1 MPGSH
6 RVAPEV
12 RAVLPRGFMR
22 RLALIAAAGLV
33 LRVLCVA
40 FLGPGNEGPLPGDV
54 AYFHVIANL
63 LADGAGY
70 VNPRAVAEGIPGI
83 PSAEHPPLWPLLL
96 AGASELGFTGPV
108 SHRLVGCPVGA
119 AVIVLVGLLG
129 RRVGGEP
136 VGLVAAGATA
146 LFPSFIAADGSLMS
160 ETLYGGLVGAV
171 LLAALR
177 LRDRPSLPR
186 AAVVGAAI
194 GLAALTRAEAV
205 ALLAILVLPLV
216 LRLEPG
222 RRLAIGAVALG
233 TVLVVLAPWAIRNT
247 TTFDRPVLVSTND
260 GSAILGANCD
270 LTYGGRQVGFW
281 TPACFQPVSSAN
293 EGIQAA
299 RWRSDG
305 LRYAADHP
313 VRLLGVVV
321 PVRLLRTLGVW
332 APLRDDNVPEGRVE
346 AVSRAGQAVY
356 YLLLLPLGAVGAVM
370 LRRSGQGGTLL
381 VLLAPLILMLLVTI
395 ATYGYARFR
404 HVGEL
409 ALVVLASYAMVELS
423 RRRGSARA
431 PRRASAPCAPRI
443 KATRG

>member
-1 MPGSH
+1 
-6 RVAPEV
+6 
-12 RAVLPRGFMR
+12 MR

-54 AYFHVIANL
+54 AYFHVMANL
-63 LADGAGY
+63 LADGVGY
-70 VNPRAVAEGIPGI
+70 VNPRTVAEGMGEI

-96 AGASELGFTGPV
+96 AGASEVGFTGPV
-108 SHRLVGCPVGA
+108 SHRLVGAPVGA
-119 AVIVLVGLLG
+119 AVIVVVGLLG
-129 RRVGGEP
+129 RRVGGDP

-177 LRDRPSLPR
+177 LRERPSLPR
-186 AAVVGAAI
+186 AAVMGAAV

-205 ALLAILVLPLV
+205 ALLVILVLPLI
-216 LRLEPG
+216 LRLEPR
-222 RRLAIGAVALG
+222 RRLAIGAVVVGAA
-233 TVLVVLAPWAIRNT
+233 LVVLAPWAIRNT

-270 LTYGGRQVGFW
+270 LTYGGPQLGFW

-293 EGIQAA
+293 EGLQAA

-313 VRLLGVVV
+313 ARLLGVVV

-332 APLRDDNVPEGRVE
+332 APLSEDNVPEGRVA
-346 AVSRAGQAVY
+346 AVSRAGQVLY
-356 YLLLLPLGAVGAVM
+356 YLLLLPLGVGGM
-370 LRRSGQGGTLL
+370 LMLGRSGRGQTLL
-381 VLLAPLILMLLVTI
+381 ILSSPLILMLAVTVS
-395 ATYGYARFR
+395 TYGYARFR
-404 HVGEL
+404 HVGEV
-409 ALVVLASYAMVELS
+409 ALVVFASFAAVQLS
-423 RRRGSARA
+423 RRRESDRA
-431 PRRASAPCAPRI
+431 PRRASAPCAPSSE
-443 KATRG
+443 ATRA